1 MGKCLLMSPPLVR
14 RFAARAAEIGP
25 ARRAVAAYAREYAV
39 GDPDAVALAVSEA
52 VTNVVL
58 HAYVD
63 EPAPGEVEVV
73 ARGLDDGGL
82 VVTVSDDGRGMMP
95 HPEGPGAGLRAAAC
109 RRRRPAPR
117 RARAQRGRHAAVHGL
132 RGDGLGAVR
141 AKASAIRL

>member
-1 MGKCLLMSPPLVR
+1 MSPPLVR

-25 ARRAVAAYAREYAV
+25 ARRAVAAYAREHAA

-63 EPAPGEVEVV
+63 DPAPGEVEVV
-73 ARGLDDGGL
+73 ARRLDDGAL

-95 HPEGPGAGLRAAAC
+95 HPEGPGAGL
-109 RRRRPAPR
+109 
-117 RARAQRGRHAAVHGL
+117 GL
-132 RGDGLGAVR
+132 PLLGAVVQR
-141 AKASAIRL
+141 LDVHTRSEGGTRLCMRFSASAPARTA

>member
-1 MGKCLLMSPPLVR
+1 VGKFLLMSPPLVR

-25 ARRAVAAYAREYAV
+25 ARRAVAAYAREHAV

-63 EPAPGEVEVV
+63 DPTPGEVEVV

-95 HPEGPGAGLRAAAC
+95 HPENPGAGF
-109 RRRRPAPR
+109 
-117 RARAQRGRHAAVHGL
+117 GL
-132 RGDGLGAVR
+132 PLVGAVVQALDVHAR
-141 AKASAIRL
+141 SEGGTRLCMRFSATA